1 MHAIDTHA
9 VARPLAKTQ
18 PDFAAIKAKQQAT
31 WASRAKRVS
40 RGRNGQTVR
49 QAHDPKGNLS

>member
-9 VARPLAKTQ
+9 VALPLAKTQ

-31 WASRAKRVS
+31 WADPDNRVS
-40 RGRNGQTVR
+40 RRRHRQTVR
-49 QAHDPKGNLS
+49 QAHDHLGNLS